1 MCTNKYKNTH
11 THTHTHTHVHT
22 EPSEPTAL
30 AAGAPAL
37 GPPEGRVGGHGEQ
50 HLATTPLPDT
60 VAEHHIH

>member
-1 MCTNKYKNTH
+1 M
-11 THTHTHTHVHT
+11 HT